1 MARKIKK
8 TKVKGKPTSVTQKVI
23 VNVSKGGGR
32 SRQSRASLGS
42 KPSGP
47 QSSLSS
53 LVPPPSQ
60 AQQLLMGIAPLLAQR
75 QPLVQTSQPLQSSQQ
90 QLQTL
95 ENILKQLI
103 PKEGPTG
110 PAGPA
115 GPKGEKGEPAP
126 IFYYDPNASI
136 RTPSLSSS
144 DSRSSLD
151 SFAFD
156 FSELGRPYVLD
167 QPDAPLV
174 EPAKPLVSSEPIR
187 LDPPHEDVPL
197 EAIGEEEKVNVSKW
211 DIFDD
216 NNKVSLEKLE
226 DLPVI
231 RKASTSYLKPTLRE
245 IASDLRITIPRGA
258 TKKGYIDQIV
268 KFFISK

>member
-1 MARKIKK
+1 MVRKIKK

-32 SRQSRASLGS
+32 SRP

-47 QSSLSS
+47 
-53 LVPPPSQ
+53 PPPSQ
-60 AQQLLMGIAPLLAQR
+60 AQQLIMGIAPLLAQR

-103 PKEGPTG
+103 PKEGP
-110 PAGPA
+110 AGPK
-115 GPKGEKGEPAP
+115 GEKGEKGEPAP

-156 FSELGRPYVLD
+156 FSESGRPYVAD

-174 EPAKPLVSSEPIR
+174 EPPKPLVSSEPIR

-231 RKASTSYLKPTLRE
+231 RKASTSSLKPTLRE

-258 TKKGYIDQIV
+258 TKQGYIDQIV
-268 KFFISK
+268 KFFTR

>member
-1 MARKIKK
+1 
-8 TKVKGKPTSVTQKVI
+8 
-23 VNVSKGGGR
+23 
-32 SRQSRASLGS
+32 
-42 KPSGP
+42 
-47 QSSLSS
+47 
-53 LVPPPSQ
+53 
-60 AQQLLMGIAPLLAQR
+60 MGIAPLLAQR
-75 QPLVQTSQPLQSSQQ
+75 TPLVQSSPVGLVQPSQPLQSSQQ
-90 QLQTL
+90 QLQLL
-95 ENILKQLI
+95 ENVLKQLI
-103 PKEGPTG
+103 PKEGP
-110 PAGPA
+110 AGPK
-115 GPKGEKGEPAP
+115 GEKGEKGEPAP

-156 FSELGRPYVLD
+156 FSESGKSYVAD

-174 EPAKPLVSSEPIR
+174 EPPKPLVSSEPIR

-216 NNKVSLEKLE
+216 NNKVSLEKLN

-231 RKASTSYLKPTLRE
+231 RKASTSSVKPTLRE
-245 IASDLRITIPRGA
+245 IAADLRITIPRGA
-258 TKKGYIDQIV
+258 TKQGYIDQIV
-268 KFFISK
+268 KFFSR